1 MTGAIGWLADPS
13 NWTGS
18 DGILT
23 RLAQHLWYV
32 LLSLGIAAVIA
43 LPLGALIGHTG
54 RGTGLV
60 SGLANALRALPSLG
74 LLIMLA
80 LWGLNNLPGS
90 LSLLGPTIAVLVIL
104 AVPPILSNTYAG
116 IAAVDPAARDAARG
130 MGMTGSQVLW
140 RVEFPVALPLIM
152 SGLRSAYLQVVATA
166 TIAAV
171 VSLGGFGRYVIDGL
185 AQQDYSM
192 MVGGAILVALL
203 AIIGDRLL
211 ALIGHF
217 AISPGITGR
226 SVRGRATTADLV
238 VQRNPGAMAAAE
250 AQGDVDRDTAEPA
263 MVRAT
268 QIADRTGPL

>member
-1 MTGAIGWLADPS
+1 MTGAIGWLFDPA

-18 DGILT
+18 GGILT
-23 RLAQHLWYV
+23 RLGQHLFYA
-32 LLSLGIAAVIA
+32 LLSLAIAAVIA

-90 LSLLGPTIAVLVIL
+90 LSLLGPTIVVLVIL
-104 AVPPILSNTYAG
+104 AIPPVLSNTYAG
-116 IAAVDPAARDAARG
+116 IAAVDPAARDAATG
-130 MGMTGSQVLW
+130 MGMTGSQVLL
-140 RVEFPVALPLIM
+140 RVELPVALPLIM

-211 ALIGHF
+211 ALIAHF
-217 AISPGITGR
+217 AVSPGITGR
-226 SVRGRATTADLV
+226 SVKGRATTADLV
-238 VQRNPGAMAAAE
+238 VRRDPGETASAGADDPTE
-250 AQGDVDRDTAEPA
+250 RDGAEPA
-263 MVRAT
+263 MARAT

>member
-1 MTGAIGWLADPS
+1 MTGAAGWLTDPT
-13 NWTGS
+13 NWTGGG
-18 DGILT
+18 GILT

-32 LLSLGIAAVIA
+32 LLSLAIAAVIA

-60 SGLANALRALPSLG
+60 SGVANALRALPTLG

-104 AVPPILSNTYAG
+104 AIPPILSNTYAG

-130 MGMTGSQVLW
+130 MGMTGGQVLT

-185 AQQDYSM
+185 AQQDYPM
-192 MVGGAILVALL
+192 MVGGAVLVALL

-217 AISPGITGR
+217 AVSPGITGR

-238 VQRNPGAMAAAE
+238 VRRNAGTMAAAD
-250 AQGDVDRDTAEPA
+250 AQGDPDRDTAEPA
-263 MVRAT
+263 MVRAN